1 MRKRFPPLFLVGLA
15 FSLGFIALG
24 FLLASPAEIFRG
36 LFTILTEQDLL
47 ITDYFYLAGI
57 GPALVNAGLV
67 TLASILLIQLS
78 GDAYNGFTLVELS
91 LMAGFALF
99 GKNLLNITP
108 ILLGTW
114 CYARYQHEPFS
125 KYVGVG
131 LLSTALSPLISFLA
145 FGSIHASLPLAFA
158 AGMLLGF
165 LLPPLSAYTYKIQN
179 GMNLYNMGFA
189 CGLLAMMIVP
199 ALTAFGD
206 RPTQVLYW
214 YDQHQTEIILA
225 MDGFCLLL
233 ICLGL
238 MATGKRRK
246 EVWADYLRLLGTTG
260 RVPSDYLRMFG
271 PGAVLVN
278 AGINGLFGMVYLFLI
293 DGQFNGPTIGGLLA
307 IMGFSAGG
315 HLAAHYTT
323 CFDCPE
329 VRSVF
334 PRSKAVQACVLCYPV
349 IAANPR
355 FAHMG
360 SFENLLGHC
369 PLTPEEESRFS
380 CQNQVTAHTPPTFLW
395 HTAPDD
401 CVPVMNSLVY
411 AQALAEHGVPFTL
424 HVYPWGW
431 HGLST
436 VDSQTNVPLE
446 PKVALASEW
455 MAAAKQWLRL
465 TLEG

>member
-214 YDQHQTEIILA
+214 YDEHQTEIILA
-225 MDGFCLLL
+225 MDGFCLLPVSYTHL
-233 ICLGL
+233 TL
-238 MATGKRRK
+238 
-246 EVWADYLRLLGTTG
+246 
-260 RVPSDYLRMFG
+260 
-271 PGAVLVN
+271 
-278 AGINGLFGMVYLFLI
+278 
-293 DGQFNGPTIGGLLA
+293 PTIA
-307 IMGFSAGG
+307 
-315 HLAAHYTT
+315 
-323 CFDCPE
+323 
-329 VRSVF
+329 
-334 PRSKAVQACVLCYPV
+334 
-349 IAANPR
+349 
-355 FAHMG
+355 
-360 SFENLLGHC
+360 
-369 PLTPEEESRFS
+369 
-380 CQNQVTAHTPPTFLW
+380 
-395 HTAPDD
+395 
-401 CVPVMNSLVY
+401 
-411 AQALAEHGVPFTL
+411 
-424 HVYPWGW
+424 
-431 HGLST
+431 
-436 VDSQTNVPLE
+436 
-446 PKVALASEW
+446 
-455 MAAAKQWLRL
+455 
-465 TLEG
+465 